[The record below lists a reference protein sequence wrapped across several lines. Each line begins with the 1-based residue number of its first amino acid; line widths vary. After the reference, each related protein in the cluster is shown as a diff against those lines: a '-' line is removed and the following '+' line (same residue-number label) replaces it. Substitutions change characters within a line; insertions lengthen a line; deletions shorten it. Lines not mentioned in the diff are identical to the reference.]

1 MTQRSPDE
9 VITEV
14 FASRLRGRG
23 GAGYPV
29 ADKWRAARS
38 AAGDRKIV
46 VANLMGADPTS
57 LGDRTLA
64 EGNPHLVVEGALI
77 AAAAVG
83 AVEAILA
90 VRRDWTAAIERLK
103 AAVADAEAAH
113 LAGYLILGTD
123 VSVQVSVWEGS
134 GAYVAGE
141 ETALIH
147 ALQGDRGMPLIRPPY
162 PAERGLWDA
171 PTVVHNAE
179 TLAHVAWIIGHSAA
193 EFAKIG
199 TGVLARAPSWSPS
212 PARCAR
218 PEWRRSPSAPRSTRS
233 SIWPADRPA
242 RSRPPSSAARVPA
255 RWRPTSWGSTGYAYD
270 ALGQA
275 GGHIGSGS
283 VLVTDAATCM
293 VATARFLLDFSAREA
308 CGKAVP
314 CRIGPLR
321 LVEAL
326 DRILAA
332 TPRPNDLVLL
342 RELSAKI
349 ADTALCRLES
359 LAPRPMLTTL
369 DRFGDE
375 YRAHAE
381 RGVCLAGSCS
391 TDAVNAPADPAA
403 RSRRIGPMTFLGDG
417 NGNGK
422 GNGRRNRPAGGLRPH
437 LAGRARH
444 HADHDHD
451 QRPRGRRPRRGR
463 PSSRPAAWRTSR
475 SRPCATSR
483 SCRRTGRAG
492 SAWSRSR
499 ARTTP
504 RSVRDPDRGRD
515 GGHHPLRAG
524 HREPAPRPGA
534 DLLRPRRLLPAAVP
548 VQVPDPGRHPR
559 LPEGQLRGELGGGD
573 PHPQAVSPVP
583 GHPRPGLPRP
593 VRDPL
598 PARGGGHRDRHPRL
612 ASVLRRPGPRG
623 GRPRPAAVAQGGRHR
638 APGGRH
644 RLWTGRA

>member
-1 MTQRSPDE
+1 MDVTLSPQIRILPGGQQRLLKGVGKLDPTSLAAYRKTGGYVGLTRAVTERSPDE
-9 VITEV
+9 VITEI
-14 FASRLRGRG
+14 FAARLRGRG

-38 AAGDRKIV
+38 AAGERKIV

-64 EGNPHLVVEGALI
+64 EGNPHLVLEGALI
-77 AAAAVG
+77 TAAAVG
-83 AVEAILA
+83 ASEAILA
-90 VRRDWTAAIERLK
+90 VRRDWTTAIERLK
-103 AAVADAEAAH
+103 AAVTDAEAAH

-179 TLAHVAWIIGHSAA
+179 TLAHVAWIMGRSAA
-193 EFAKIG
+193 EFAKAGPESSPGTKLVTIAGAVATPGVAEVALGTSIDKIIQLAGGPSGTVKAAFIG
-199 TGVLARAPSWSPS
+199 GPGAGALG
-212 PARCAR
+212 
-218 PEWRRSPSAPRSTRS
+218 
-233 SIWPADRPA
+233 ADEL
-242 RSRPPSSAARVPA
+242 
-255 RWRPTSWGSTGYAYD
+255 GTGYAYD
-270 ALGQA
+270 ALAVA

-314 CRIGPLR
+314 CRIGTVR

-391 TDAVNAPADPAA
+391 TDAVTPLLAP
-403 RSRRIGPMTFLGDG
+403 
-417 NGNGK
+417 
-422 GNGRRNRPAGGLRPH
+422 
-437 LAGRARH
+437 
-444 HADHDHD
+444 
-451 QRPRGRRPRRGR
+451 
-463 PSSRPAAWRTSR
+463 
-475 SRPCATSR
+475 
-483 SCRRTGRAG
+483 
-492 SAWSRSR
+492 
-499 ARTTP
+499 
-504 RSVRDPDRGRD
+504 
-515 GGHHPLRAG
+515 
-524 HREPAPRPGA
+524 
-534 DLLRPRRLLPAAVP
+534 
-548 VQVPDPGRHPR
+548 
-559 LPEGQLRGELGGGD
+559 LPE
-573 PHPQAVSPVP
+573 AV
-583 GHPRPGLPRP
+583 GLNR
-593 VRDPL
+593 
-598 PARGGGHRDRHPRL
+598 
-612 ASVLRRPGPRG
+612 
-623 GRPRPAAVAQGGRHR
+623 
-638 APGGRH
+638 
-644 RLWTGRA
+644 